1 MHFLATLTDKGLKFG
16 SDYHRALFLDFS
28 TKNQGRVVRIKLA
41 KGGVSDNR
49 RGWMFGAIIP
59 FLKELVPPWRELTD
73 DEVYSVVKTEFGG
86 FYAEGIDGKVKKFA
100 GSLSSK
106 EADSERFDN
115 AVLLLAEWV
124 RNNYGQEL
132 PDPEE
137 YKRKL
142 DNPVL
147 ESYRQLSPDNKI

>member
-28 TKNQGRVVRIKLA
+28 QKNQGRQVRIKLA

-59 FLKELVPPWRELTD
+59 FLKTLVSDWKDRPEE
-73 DEVYSVVKTEFGG
+73 EVYSIIKTEFGG
-86 FYAEGIDGKVKKFA
+86 FFAEGIDGKVKKYA
-100 GSLSSK
+100 GTLSSR

-115 AVLLLAEWV
+115 AILLLAEWV
-124 RNNYGQEL
+124 RNNYGMEL

-137 YKRKL
+137 YKKKL
-142 DNPVL
+142 DIPEL
-147 ESYRQLSPDNKI
+147 IETKSYPHN